1 VEAALVTITR
11 EALWEKIQS
20 GEQFVLVDAFSPI
33 SYAGSHLPGAINI
46 PPASVDERA
55 PRRIPDR
62 DAEIVVY
69 CASLDCDSSHLV
81 AEKLLALGYRNVL
94 HYAEGKRD
102 WVAAGLPL
110 EGGRVKKA

>member
-1 VEAALVTITR
+1 METALVKIGR
-11 EALWEKIQS
+11 EELWTKIQT
-20 GEQFVLVDAFSPI
+20 GAHFVLVDAFSPI

-69 CASLDCDSSHLV
+69 CASVDCDSSHIV
-81 AEKLLALGYRNVL
+81 AEKLLALGYRNVR
-94 HYAEGKRD
+94 HYAEGKKD
-102 WVAAGLPL
+102 WVDAGLPL
-110 EGGRVKKA
+110 EGGRVKRV